1 MNRRDML
8 NAALGALA
16 ALLGGRWPRAR
27 AGAAT
32 TGPADPFTMSFV
44 LPLPYVPP
52 GEPPVMRFMVPFDDR
67 YRAAN
72 AILGVGTG
80 RPLAY
85 PGRPGC
91 SATSVVMEY
100 RGPAGKTA
108 VIDVRFGDP
117 AWLGA

>member
-85 PGRPGC
+85 PGRRGRRRSSTSG
-91 SATSVVMEY
+91 SAIRHGS
-100 RGPAGKTA
+100 GPEPPSKRS
-108 VIDVRFGDP
+108 DR
-117 AWLGA
+117 